1 MALTLVCFEWVVFFA
16 VFSFL
21 LAPNELL
28 DGSVAVRLQAH
39 TWPFLLSASCI
50 GALRYAD
57 LYDRHIVHRVS
68 AWFMGA
74 CRAVALVLV
83 PLGLFGIVLLP
94 YDSLS
99 WPRVA
104 AAIFIGGV
112 IVLLDRVIWHRLLM
126 HDRSFAEQV
135 VVLGKTPLARAVIAE
150 LQARPD
156 YQVLD
161 EGFIRPVKDG
171 LPLVGPHDKQFSE
184 PHPHRIVIAMGERR
198 GRVPMEALLDA
209 KRRGIFIEDGV
220 ELYERLTGKVA
231 IETLQPSH
239 VVFTSQFS
247 ATTFYDYAARS
258 ISCLAAAIGLCLSA
272 PLLACIAILVK
283 ADSSGPVLFV
293 QDRIGRDGRRFPL
306 WKFRTMRPSDDRRS
320 EWVQDNGH
328 RITRVGYWLRKFRL
342 DELPQLFNVLMG
354 HMNLVGPRPH
364 PASNYQLFI
373 DRIPFYAFRSL
384 VRPGITGWAQVR
396 YGYANNLQEETEKM
410 RYDLYYIKHR
420 SLLLDWE
427 IVIRTVKV
435 VLLGSDARL
444 DGTDMQTEPL
454 VKERSDAA

>member
-1 MALTLVCFEWVVFFA
+1 MALTLVCFEWLVFFA

-21 LAPNELL
+21 LDPSDPA
-28 DGSVAVRLQAH
+28 DGVRAQAH
-39 TWPFLLSASCI
+39 TWALLLSASCI
-50 GALRYAD
+50 GALHYAD

-68 AWFMGA
+68 AWLMGA
-74 CRAVALVLV
+74 CRAVALVLL
-83 PLGLFGIVLLP
+83 PLGLLGVVLLP
-94 YDSLS
+94 FDAFS

-104 AAIFIGGV
+104 AALLMGGI
-112 IVLLDRVIWHRLLM
+112 IVVLDRLVWHRLLM

-150 LQARPD
+150 LQVRPD

-161 EGFIRPVKDG
+161 EGFLRPVRDG
-171 LPLVGPHDKQFSE
+171 LPLVSPHDKQFSE
-184 PHPHRIVIAMGERR
+184 PRPHRIIIAMGERR

-209 KRRGIFIEDGV
+209 KRRGIIIEDGV

-239 VVFTSQFS
+239 VIFTSTFS
-247 ATTFYDYAARS
+247 AAACYDYAARA
-258 ISCLAAAIGLCLSA
+258 ISCLAAAVGLCLSA
-272 PLLACIAILVK
+272 PLLACIALLVK

-293 QDRIGRDGRRFPL
+293 QDRIGKDGRRFPL
-306 WKFRTMRPSDDRRS
+306 WKFRTMRPSENRRS

-373 DRIPFYAFRSL
+373 DRIPFYAFRSV

-396 YGYANNLQEETEKM
+396 YGYANNLEEETEKM

-420 SLLLDWE
+420 SLLFDWE
-427 IVIRTVKV
+427 IVVRTVKV

-444 DGTDMQTEPL
+444 DGTDLQAEPL
-454 VKERSDAA
+454 LKERIDAA